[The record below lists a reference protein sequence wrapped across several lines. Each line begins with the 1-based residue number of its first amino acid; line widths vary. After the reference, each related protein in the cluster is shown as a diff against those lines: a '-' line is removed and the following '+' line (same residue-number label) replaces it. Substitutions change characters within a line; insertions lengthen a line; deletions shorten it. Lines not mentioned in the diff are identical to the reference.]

1 MGPQLPLLVAAL
13 AGCLLPA
20 RGCILCATKV
30 VEALKSLETDYL
42 PGHLAADRHQS
53 FMQRVKQTVT
63 DFKDLPIEEDSYMG
77 VIDKPTLE
85 KASWSFL
92 KDLKRITDSNVKG
105 ELFVKELY
113 WMLHLQK
120 DMFARFA
127 AQFQKEAFCPN
138 KCGMML
144 QSLIWCNTCQK
155 QVHTCRKSSDCGVR
169 PVIVHEMEDLILNC
183 ELNWHRLSQ
192 GLTDYNFFRVWGR
205 DSETLLYKGKNPT
218 LIKTAVTAEDA
229 GVYRCSL
236 DSVRSIPAT
245 IILYEVKVLPRRI
258 SEELPSNISQGGEA
272 PGQGN
277 SSIQPT
283 PTPCPKSENVLRG
296 RLIGLLI
303 WGFVVLIIGFTTAI
317 LCFRPEKV
325 INSIKSCFHR
335 KKEPDM
341 QQPQVPKEKDTPSG
355 PK

>member
-20 RGCILCATKV
+20 RGCILCAAKV

-42 PGHLAADRHQS
+42 PGRLAADRHRS
-53 FMQRVKQTVT
+53 FMQRVKQAVM

-92 KDLKRITDSNVKG
+92 KDLRRITDSNVKG
-105 ELFVKELY
+105 ELFVKEMY

-127 AQFQKEAFCPN
+127 AQFQKEGFCPN

-169 PVIVHEMEDLILNC
+169 LVIVHEMEDLILNC
-183 ELNWHRLSQ
+183 ELSWHRLSQ
-192 GLTDYNFFRVWGR
+192 GLTDYSFFRVWGK
-205 DSETLLYKGKNPT
+205 DSETLLSKGKNST

-245 IILYEVKVLPRRI
+245 IIFYQVKVLPGRI
-258 SEELPSNISQGGEA
+258 SEELPSNISQGGQA
-272 PGQGN
+272 PGQGD
-277 SSIQPT
+277 STIQPT
-283 PTPCPKSENVLRG
+283 PTQCPKSENVLRG

-325 INSIKSCFHR
+325 INSIKSCFDT
-335 KKEPDM
+335 KKEPAK
-341 QQPQVPKEKDTPSG
+341 QPQVPEEKATPSR

>member
-20 RGCILCATKV
+20 RGCILCAAKV

-42 PGHLAADRHQS
+42 PGRLAADRHRS
-53 FMQRVKQTVT
+53 FMQRVKQAVL

-92 KDLKRITDSNVKG
+92 KDLRRITDSNVKG
-105 ELFVKELY
+105 ELFVKEMY

-138 KCGMML
+138 KC
-144 QSLIWCNTCQK
+144 
-155 QVHTCRKSSDCGVR
+155 VR
-169 PVIVHEMEDLILNC
+169 LVTVHEMEDLILNC

-192 GLTDYNFFRVWGR
+192 GLTDYSFFRVWGK
-205 DSETLLYKGKNPT
+205 DSETLLSKGKNST

-245 IILYEVKVLPRRI
+245 IIFYQVKVLPGRI
-258 SEELPSNISQGGEA
+258 SEELPSNISQGGQA
-272 PGQGN
+272 PGQGD
-277 SSIQPT
+277 STIQPT
-283 PTPCPKSENVLRG
+283 PTQCPKSENLLRG

-325 INSIKSCFHR
+325 INSIKSCFDT
-335 KKEPDM
+335 KKEPAK
-341 QQPQVPKEKDTPSG
+341 QPQVPEEKATPSR

>member
-20 RGCILCATKV
+20 RGCILCAAKV

-42 PGHLAADRHQS
+42 PGRLAADRHRS
-53 FMQRVKQTVT
+53 FMQRVKQAVM

-92 KDLKRITDSNVKG
+92 KDLRRITDSNVKG
-105 ELFVKELY
+105 ELFVKEMY

-138 KCGMML
+138 KC
-144 QSLIWCNTCQK
+144 
-155 QVHTCRKSSDCGVR
+155 VR
-169 PVIVHEMEDLILNC
+169 LVIVHEMEDLILNC
-183 ELNWHRLSQ
+183 ELSWHRLSQ
-192 GLTDYNFFRVWGR
+192 GLTDYSFFRVWGK
-205 DSETLLYKGKNPT
+205 DSETLLSKGKNST

-245 IILYEVKVLPRRI
+245 IIFYQVKVLPGRI
-258 SEELPSNISQGGEA
+258 SEELPSNISQGGQA
-272 PGQGN
+272 PGQGD
-277 SSIQPT
+277 STIQPT
-283 PTPCPKSENVLRG
+283 PTQCPKSENVLRG

-325 INSIKSCFHR
+325 INSIKSCFDT
-335 KKEPDM
+335 KKEPAK
-341 QQPQVPKEKDTPSG
+341 QPQVPEEKATPSR

>member
-20 RGCILCATKV
+20 RGCILCAAKV

-42 PGHLAADRHQS
+42 PGRLAADRHRS
-53 FMQRVKQTVT
+53 FMQRVKQAVL

-77 VIDKPTLE
+77 VI
-85 KASWSFL
+85 
-92 KDLKRITDSNVKG
+92 G
-105 ELFVKELY
+105 ELFVKEMY

-155 QVHTCRKSSDCGVR
+155 QVHTCRKSTDCGVR
-169 PVIVHEMEDLILNC
+169 LVTVHEMEDLILNC

-192 GLTDYNFFRVWGR
+192 GLTDYSFFRVWGK
-205 DSETLLYKGKNPT
+205 DSETLLSKGKNST

-245 IILYEVKVLPRRI
+245 IIFYQVKVLPGRI
-258 SEELPSNISQGGEA
+258 SEELPSNISQGGQA
-272 PGQGN
+272 PGQGD
-277 SSIQPT
+277 STIQPT
-283 PTPCPKSENVLRG
+283 PTQCPKSENLLRG

-325 INSIKSCFHR
+325 INSIKSCFDT
-335 KKEPDM
+335 KKEPAK
-341 QQPQVPKEKDTPSG
+341 QPQVPEEKATPSR

>member
-53 FMQRVKQTVT
+53 FMQRVKQIVT

-92 KDLKRITDSNVKG
+92 KDLKRITDSNVK
-105 ELFVKELY
+105 
-113 WMLHLQK
+113 
-120 DMFARFA
+120 
-127 AQFQKEAFCPN
+127 AFCPN

-245 IILYEVKVLPRRI
+245 IILYEVKVLPGRI

>member
-20 RGCILCATKV
+20 RGCILCAAKV

-42 PGHLAADRHQS
+42 PGRLAADRHRS
-53 FMQRVKQTVT
+53 FMQRVKQAVL

-92 KDLKRITDSNVKG
+92 KDLRRITDSNVK
-105 ELFVKELY
+105 
-113 WMLHLQK
+113 
-120 DMFARFA
+120 
-127 AQFQKEAFCPN
+127 AFCPN

-155 QVHTCRKSSDCGVR
+155 QVHTCRKSTDCGVR
-169 PVIVHEMEDLILNC
+169 LVTVHEMEDLILNC

-192 GLTDYNFFRVWGR
+192 GLTDYSFFRVWGK
-205 DSETLLYKGKNPT
+205 DSETLLSKGKNST

-245 IILYEVKVLPRRI
+245 IIFYQVKVLPGRI
-258 SEELPSNISQGGEA
+258 SEELPSNISQGGQA
-272 PGQGN
+272 PGQGD
-277 SSIQPT
+277 STIQPT
-283 PTPCPKSENVLRG
+283 PTQCPKSENLLRG

-325 INSIKSCFHR
+325 INSIKSCFDT
-335 KKEPDM
+335 KKEPAK
-341 QQPQVPKEKDTPSG
+341 QPQVPEEKATPSR